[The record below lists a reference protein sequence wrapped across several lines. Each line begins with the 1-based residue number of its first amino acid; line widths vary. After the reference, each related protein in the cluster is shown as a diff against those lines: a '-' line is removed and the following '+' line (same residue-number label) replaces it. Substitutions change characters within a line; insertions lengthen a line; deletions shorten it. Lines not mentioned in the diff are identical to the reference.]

1 MSKRRAPSSTSGRD
15 AAEEV
20 TEIEGV
26 RVTSPGKLLWP
37 DLGLTKRDLAEYW
50 IQVAPRA
57 LTHLARRPLSLV
69 RFPQGVTGAS
79 FYQKHDGSLPK
90 VVPRIDTSTA
100 LPDVPWA
107 APIPMSKPYVYVDG
121 VPALMG
127 LVQMSCIELH
137 PWNSTVDD
145 LARADQVVI
154 DLDPDDGLP
163 FASTMAA
170 AREVRTRLQELGLE
184 PFLRTTGGK
193 GLHLVAPIVRG
204 RGWDEVKAF
213 TKAITD
219 ELAARAPGRYTAKI
233 TKKSRVGKIYIDF
246 LRNQW
251 DATAIGSWSPRGRA
265 GAPVATPLAW
275 DELQDGLDPKAFTL
289 RTVVA
294 RLAHPDPWAG
304 FEAARRPITDEAWT
318 ALKAEVPTGKPRRR
332 RSADDGRAGAPP
344 P

>member
-1 MSKRRAPSSTSGRD
+1 MSKRKAASSASGGKAD
-15 AAEEV
+15 EEV

-50 IQVAPRA
+50 IAVAPRA
-57 LTHLARRPLSLV
+57 LPGLARRPLSLV

-90 VVPRIDTSTA
+90 VVPRIDTSSA
-100 LPDVPWA
+100 LSDVPWA

-137 PWNSTVDD
+137 PWSSTVDD
-145 LARADQVVI
+145 LAHADQLVM

-163 FASTMAA
+163 WTSTVAA
-170 AREVRTRLQELGLE
+170 ARDVRGRLQELGLE

-213 TKAITD
+213 TKALTD
-219 ELAARAPGRYTAKI
+219 ELAARSPERYTAKI

-275 DELQDGLDPKAFTL
+275 EELSDGLDPKGFTL
-289 RTVVA
+289 RTVRA
-294 RLAHPDPWAG
+294 RLAAPDPWAS
-304 FEAARRPITDEAWT
+304 FEAARRPITDEAWN
-318 ALKAEVPTGKPRRR
+318 ALRAEVPTGRPRRR
-332 RSADDGRAGAPP
+332 RSREE
-344 P
+344 